1 LGLRES
7 KRLYDRIQDA
17 DFVEMAALLP
27 LSKVTWLRV
36 GNQLTATIATLLRR
50 RADLIIVLE
59 MDDTVY

>member
-1 LGLRES
+1 
-7 KRLYDRIQDA
+7 
-17 DFVEMAALLP
+17 MAALLP

-50 RADLIIVLE
+50 RADLIIALE